1 MAEEQKEHAFKEK
14 LKALCPL
21 VDDMRLMVE
30 AARHVFN
37 RHSQAQLEKMAE
49 LQKNLTLDI
58 DPFFEDVED
67 GLQDGSAEDRPYFLK
82 LQNILTHLEL
92 MADRIA
98 GLGDQLRYKANHG
111 VILSE
116 DDFFVVN
123 NLFSHLTGFLH
134 SLVDIFQVNDP
145 SLKAYVLQESQQQTD
160 LWFRSEEDH
169 RTRMMDT
176 PGQPEAWSVFLA
188 ILERSREIAGHLA
201 DIIKSLD

>member
-1 MAEEQKEHAFKEK
+1 MAEEQREQAFKEK
-14 LKALCPL
+14 LKELCPV
-21 VDDMRLMVE
+21 VDDIRLMVE

-37 RHSQAQLEKMAE
+37 RHSQSQLEKMAA
-49 LQKNLTLDI
+49 LQKAFTLDI
-58 DPFFEDVED
+58 DPLFEEVEA
-67 GLQDGSAEDRPYFLK
+67 GLKNGSAADQPYLAKLK
-82 LQNILTHLEL
+82 NILTHLEL
-92 MADRIA
+92 TADRVA
-98 GLGDQLRYKANHG
+98 GLADHLRYKANHG

-116 DDFFVVN
+116 EDFFFVN
-123 NLFSHLTGFLH
+123 NLFSQLTGFLH

-188 ILERSREIAGHLA
+188 ILEGSREIAHHLA

>member
-1 MAEEQKEHAFKEK
+1 MTAELIEQAFREK
-14 LKALCPL
+14 LKELCPL
-21 VDDMRLMVE
+21 VDNVRLMVE

-49 LQKNLTLDI
+49 LHKNFTLDI

-67 GLQDGSAEDRPYFLK
+67 SLKNGAGDGQPYLTR

-92 MADRIA
+92 TADRVA
-98 GLGDQLRYKANHG
+98 GLADHLRYKANHG

-116 DDFFVVN
+116 EDFFVVN
-123 NLFSHLTGFLH
+123 DLFSQLTGFLH
-134 SLVDIFQVNDP
+134 SLVDILQVNDP
-145 SLKAYVLQESQQQTD
+145 SLKAYVLKESQQQTD
-160 LWFRSEEDH
+160 LWFQSEEEH

-176 PGQPEAWSVFLA
+176 PGQPEAWSVYLA
-188 ILERSREIAGHLA
+188 ILERSREVAGHLR